1 MKHCA
6 VILKVIFILWCM
18 NVSCNTFAQNTM
30 LINDNEKRIISL
42 APHLTELVFL
52 LNEDRH
58 LVAVSDYSDYP
69 VAASHLPSV
78 ASYTGLD
85 FNAIIKAR
93 PTHILAWE
101 GGNKPQD
108 IVKLLSLGF
117 NVLSQRTATLN
128 DISRNIIELGNFLD
142 ASIASAASK
151 QFDRR
156 LKQLKSTYQ
165 SREPQTVFY
174 YSWAMPLMSI
184 GAGAWGNEAL
194 EVCQLT
200 HIFTDIPIEY
210 PQVSLAN
217 VLRAQPDY
225 IVNVSKEPIDT
236 VQAFWA
242 PHQSVLEAPLIQL
255 NPDLIHRY
263 TPRILPEIAR
273 LCAATVP

>member
-1 MKHCA
+1 MNHCP

-18 NVSCNTFAQNTM
+18 SVSCTTFAQNTM
-30 LINDNEKRIISL
+30 QISDNEKRIISL

-52 LNEDRH
+52 LNEDSH

-69 VAASHLPSV
+69 VTASKIPSV

-85 FNAIIKAR
+85 FKAIIKAR

-108 IVKLLSLGF
+108 IAKLLSLGF

-128 DISRNIIELGNFLD
+128 DISRNITELGHFLD
-142 ASIASAASK
+142 ASVASVISR
-151 QFDRR
+151 QFDRH
-156 LKQLKSTYQ
+156 LKQLKNTYH
-165 SREPQTVFY
+165 SRKPQTVFY

-194 EVCQLT
+194 EICRLT
-200 HIFTDIPIEY
+200 HIFADVPIEY
-210 PQVSLAN
+210 PQVALAS

-225 IVNVSKEPIDT
+225 IINVSKEPIDT
-236 VQAFWA
+236 VQAFWT
-242 PHQSVLEAPLIQL
+242 PHQPILDAPLIQL